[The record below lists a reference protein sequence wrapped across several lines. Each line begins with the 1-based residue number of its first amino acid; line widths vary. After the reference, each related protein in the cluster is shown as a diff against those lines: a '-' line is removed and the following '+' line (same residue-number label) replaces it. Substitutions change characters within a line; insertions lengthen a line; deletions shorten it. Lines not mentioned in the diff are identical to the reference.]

1 MTLTEKLI
9 KEFEEL
15 PEQKQAE
22 VVDFIEFLA
31 RKEERD
37 MENLL
42 DAVIADNM
50 PAFKELAK

>member
-15 PEQKQAE
+15 PEPKQTE
-22 VVDFIEFLA
+22 VIDFIEFLA

-37 MENLL
+37 IENLL
-42 DAVIADNM
+42 DSVIADNM